1 MRERYVSLERLSRS
15 SLAQPRCAAF
25 HRCLSAAFPR
35 DAARL
40 RGVLR
45 VLREWILARCDPASP
60 LALACA
66 LHPLRREAQLCMM
79 PG

>member
-1 MRERYVSLERLSRS
+1 MAGQKLSRR
-15 SLAQPRCAAF
+15 PRCAAF

-45 VLREWILARCDPASP
+45 VLREWVLFGLFRSRKPARACLCAASAVPGCRVPA
-60 LALACA
+60 
-66 LHPLRREAQLCMM
+66 LC
-79 PG
+79 